1 MARVKPGLKAHSRKR
16 AKNYSHEQ
24 AQARLEETV
33 APFNDQVDNSL
44 RVNAVEIEYY
54 GRQALGNPC
63 TCSKTRVVTEYASD
77 NNTLAT
83 PQIATRDKTNKNV
96 NISFQSGL
104 YGDYGEQETYSED
117 VDVLDIIDDAENKEG
132 KRIDY
137 DEPEFEE
144 SLMHGGNVDCGLC
157 YRVGFDPAFQAYGHQ
172 RHVFSSINIAGIV
185 GYYINA
191 AEKPHTLE
199 REDQD
204 GGYIEY
210 EVTVPKYFANAIFSI
225 RDNTDII
232 EGAHLYDSEMKPV
245 TGKTFAAH
253 AGKLMTFRCREKQF
267 THVVIQFESKGV
279 EPIFANL
286 SGESST
292 LDYSRQETIGSLT
305 VVLPPRIPV
314 VNTGDIIVIRS
325 RRLVLKV
332 TDKERKI
339 TSDKRRLEW
348 VCTTRV
354 LQPSESLKQIH
365 TGTKLI
371 RGK

>member
-1 MARVKPGLKAHSRKR
+1 MAKVKRGLKAHSRSR

-33 APFNDQVDNSL
+33 RPFNDQVDNSL
-44 RVNAVEIEYY
+44 RVNSVEIEYY

-83 PQIATRDKTNKNV
+83 PQIATRDKTNRNV
-96 NISFQSGL
+96 GIDFQSGL
-104 YGDYGEQETYSED
+104 YGDYGEQEVFSED
-117 VDVLDIIDDAENKEG
+117 IDVLDMIDELEEQDG
-132 KRIDY
+132 MRDDY
-137 DEPEFEE
+137 EEPEFEE
-144 SLMHGGNVDCGLC
+144 SLMQGGNVDCGIC
-157 YRVGFDPAFQAYGHQ
+157 YRVGFDPAFQSYGQQ
-172 RHVFSSINIAGIV
+172 RLVLSSINIAAID
-185 GYYINA
+185 GYHINPSS
-191 AEKPHTLE
+191 KPHTLE
-199 REDQD
+199 RALDE
-204 GGYIEY
+204 GFIEY
-210 EVTVPKYFANAIFSI
+210 EVLVPKYFVNVTFSV
-225 RDNTDII
+225 RDNRDII
-232 EGAHLYDSEMKPV
+232 EGAKLYDTSMKPI
-245 TGKTFAAH
+245 TSAHFTAA
-253 AGKLMTFRCREKQF
+253 AGKELKVRVREKVF
-267 THVVIQFESKGV
+267 THASIQFESKGV

-286 SGESST
+286 SGESNT
-292 LDYSRQETIGSLT
+292 LDYSRQETIGALT

-348 VCTTRV
+348 VCTARV